1 MNNSAKINNGRNKPK
16 VIYCDRSLITA
27 ISLIGGSFPGLPI
40 MLGDNVLAQSST
52 EATANLQFS
61 YTKLGVLSGGI
72 QRISF
77 NSETKALELSN
88 ISSSSTLAEAGEMS
102 SSQQASQS
110 QSNMQLT
117 QTDERWILCSK

>member
-1 MNNSAKINNGRNKPK
+1 M
-16 VIYCDRSLITA
+16 
-27 ISLIGGSFPGLPI
+27 IGGSFPGLPI

-77 NSETKALELSN
+77 NSETKALELRN